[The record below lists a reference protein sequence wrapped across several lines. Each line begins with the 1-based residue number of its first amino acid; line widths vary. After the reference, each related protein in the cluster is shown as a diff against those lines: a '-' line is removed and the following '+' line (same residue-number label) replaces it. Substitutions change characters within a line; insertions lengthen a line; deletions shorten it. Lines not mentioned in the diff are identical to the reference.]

1 MDLMNDLKTKLR
13 LNGALLAA
21 LSCAAFL
28 TSCSKSD
35 PATRTAEPG
44 KPRPVQAAPAATRP
58 MERITTATG
67 SLAAQEQATL
77 SVKVPGRLQTLAVD
91 LGSEVKK
98 GDILARVDPG
108 DYELRVR
115 QSAAALAQARALL
128 GLSLDGT
135 NDTVEL
141 EKTSLVRQAKAVL
154 DEAAKNRE
162 RVQSLART
170 GISPASEVDTVESA
184 YVVALNRYEA
194 AFEEVRTRQAT
205 LAQRRAELDLAQ
217 KQLSDTSL
225 RAPFDGAVQSRLAG
239 VGEFQQSGTPVV
251 SLVRT
256 DPLRLRLEV
265 AERDAAGVRLGQ
277 PLRLRVEGHTNWIAG
292 TIARLSPA
300 ISEQSRMLIVE
311 ADIPNT
317 GALRAGQFVRAEI
330 VTNERDPGLA
340 VPAAAIVAFAGLEK
354 VVTIAEGKAV
364 EKSVTTG
371 RRGGDWVEI
380 ITGLKPGETV
390 VLHPGNLRTGQA
402 VVLSEGAAL
411 QTSKATPPT
420 EP

>member
-1 MDLMNDLKTKLR
+1 MKPGFHCGIVAVMF
-13 LNGALLAA
+13 A
-21 LSCAAFL
+21 AAFVV
-28 TSCSKSD
+28 SCSKSGSA
-35 PATRTAEPG
+35 PQAAEPA
-44 KPRPVQAAPAATRP
+44 KPRPVTVTTAQLRP
-58 MERITTATG
+58 MERIAIATG

-77 SVKVPGRLQTLAVD
+77 SVKVPGRLHTIAVD
-91 LGSEVKK
+91 LGSVVKK
-98 GDILARVDPG
+98 GDLIARVDPG

-135 NDTVEL
+135 NDAVEL

-154 DEAAKNRE
+154 NEAAKNHE
-162 RVQSLART
+162 RIQSLART

-194 AFEEVRTRQAT
+194 ALEESRTRQAT
-205 LAQRRAELDLAQ
+205 LEQRRAELDLAQ

-239 VGEFQQSGTPVV
+239 LGEYQQSGTPVV
-251 SLVRT
+251 TLVRT

-265 AERDAAGVRLGQ
+265 AERDAAAVRLGQ
-277 PLRLRVEGHTNWIAG
+277 ALRLRVEGHTNLIAG
-292 TIARLSPA
+292 KIARLSPA

-311 ADIPNT
+311 ADIPND

-354 VVTIAEGKAV
+354 VVTIADGKAL
-364 EKSVTTG
+364 EKTVTTG
-371 RRGGDWVEI
+371 RRDGDWVEI
-380 ITGLKPGETV
+380 VTGLKPGETV
-390 VLHPGNLRTGQA
+390 VLNPGNLRTGQP
-402 VVLSEGAAL
+402 VVVNEGASL
-411 QTSKATPPT
+411 QTSKASPPAA
-420 EP
+420 P

>member
-1 MDLMNDLKTKLR
+1 
-13 LNGALLAA
+13 
-21 LSCAAFL
+21 
-28 TSCSKSD
+28 
-35 PATRTAEPG
+35 
-44 KPRPVQAAPAATRP
+44 

-77 SVKVPGRLQTLAVD
+77 SVKVPGRLQTLVVD
-91 LGSEVKK
+91 LGSVVKK
-98 GDILARVDPG
+98 GDLIARVDPG

-135 NDTVEL
+135 NDAVEL

-154 DEAAKNRE
+154 NEAAKNHE
-162 RVQSLART
+162 RIQSLART

-194 AFEEVRTRQAT
+194 ALEESRTRQAT
-205 LAQRRAELDLAQ
+205 LEQRRAELDLAQ

-239 VGEFQQSGTPVV
+239 LGEYQQSGTPVV
-251 SLVRT
+251 TLVRT

-265 AERDAAGVRLGQ
+265 AERDAAAVRLGQ
-277 PLRLRVEGHTNWIAG
+277 ALRLRVEGHTNLIAG
-292 TIARLSPA
+292 KIARLSPA

-311 ADIPNT
+311 ADIPND

-330 VTNERDPGLA
+330 VTNERDTGLA

-354 VVTIAEGKAV
+354 VVTIADGKAL
-364 EKSVTTG
+364 EKTVTTG

-380 ITGLKPGETV
+380 VTGLKPGETV
-390 VLHPGNLRTGQA
+390 VLHPGNLRTGQP
-402 VVLSEGAAL
+402 VVLSEGASL
-411 QTSKATPPT
+411 QTSKTTPPAA
-420 EP
+420 P

>member
-1 MDLMNDLKTKLR
+1 MSRLKMNQHRDALALA
-13 LNGALLAA
+13 LCAALLA
-21 LSCAAFL
+21 
-28 TSCSKSD
+28 SCSKPDS
-35 PATRTAEPG
+35 APG
-44 KPRPVQAAPAATRP
+44 SAAAGNPRPVSAAPAQARA

-77 SVKVPGRLQTLAVD
+77 SVKVPGRLQTVAVD

-98 GDILARVDPG
+98 GDLIARVDPG

-135 NDTVEL
+135 NDAVEL

-154 DEAAKNRE
+154 DEAAKTRG
-162 RVQSLART
+162 RVQALART
-170 GISPASEVDTVESA
+170 GISPASELDAVESA

-194 AFEEVRTRQAT
+194 AFEEGRTRQAT

-239 VGEFQQSGTPVV
+239 LGEFQQSGTPVV
-251 SLVRT
+251 TLVRT

-265 AERDAAGVRLGQ
+265 AERDAAAVRLGQ

-292 TIARLSPA
+292 KIARLSPA
-300 ISEQSRMLIVE
+300 ISERSRMLLVE
-311 ADIPNT
+311 ADIPND
-317 GALRAGQFVRAEI
+317 GVLRAGQFVRAEI
-330 VTNERDPGLA
+330 VTNERDMGLA
-340 VPAAAIVAFAGLEK
+340 VPAAAIITFAGLEK
-354 VVTIAEGKAV
+354 VVTIVEGKAL
-364 EKSVTTG
+364 EKTVTTG

-390 VLHPGNLRTGQA
+390 VLHPGSLRTGQP
-402 VVLSEGAAL
+402 VVLSEGASL
-411 QTSKATPPT
+411 QTSKAPPAT
-420 EP
+420 AP

>member
-1 MDLMNDLKTKLR
+1 MNHSPSRAAMALAMCV
-13 LNGALLAA
+13 ALLA
-21 LSCAAFL
+21 
-28 TSCSKSD
+28 SCSKPDSTPGPVAD
-35 PATRTAEPG
+35 G
-44 KPRPVQAAPAATRP
+44 KPRPVSTASAETRA

-77 SVKVPGRLQTLAVD
+77 SVKVPGRLQTLVVD

-98 GDILARVDPG
+98 GDLIARVDPG

-115 QSAAALAQARALL
+115 QSAAALAQARAQL

-135 NDTVEL
+135 NDAVEL

-154 DEAAKNRE
+154 NEATRNRE
-162 RVQSLART
+162 RVQNLAKT
-170 GISPASEVDTVESA
+170 GISPASELDTAESV
-184 YVVALNRYEA
+184 YVVAVNRYVA

-239 VGEFQQSGTPVV
+239 LGEFQQSGTPVV
-251 SLVRT
+251 TLVRT

-265 AERDAAGVRLGQ
+265 AERDAAAVRLGQ
-277 PLRLRVEGHTNWIAG
+277 ALRLRVEGHTNLITG
-292 TIARLSPA
+292 KIARLSPA

-311 ADIPNT
+311 ADIPND

-340 VPAAAIVAFAGLEK
+340 VPAAAIIAFAGLEK

-364 EKSVTTG
+364 EKTVTTG

-390 VLHPGNLRTGQA
+390 VLNPGNLRTGQPVTA
-402 VVLSEGAAL
+402 SEGASL
-411 QTSKATPPT
+411 QTSKASPPVA
-420 EP
+420 P

>member
-1 MDLMNDLKTKLR
+1 MAVMF
-13 LNGALLAA
+13 A
-21 LSCAAFL
+21 AAFVV
-28 TSCSKSD
+28 SCSKSGSA
-35 PATRTAEPG
+35 PQAAEPA
-44 KPRPVQAAPAATRP
+44 KPRPVTVTTAQLRP

-77 SVKVPGRLQTLAVD
+77 SVKVPGRLQTLVVD

-98 GDILARVDPG
+98 GDLIARVDPG

-115 QSAAALAQARALL
+115 QAAAALSQARALL
-128 GLSLDGT
+128 GLPLDNT
-135 NDTVEL
+135 NDVVEL

-154 DEAAKNRE
+154 NEATRNRDRIQNLAK
-162 RVQSLART
+162 T
-170 GISPASEVDTVESA
+170 GISPASELDTAESA
-184 YVVALNRYEA
+184 YVVAVNRYEA
-194 AFEEVRTRQAT
+194 ALEESRTRQAT
-205 LAQRRAELDLAQ
+205 LEQRRAELDLAQ

-239 VGEFQQSGTPVV
+239 LGEYQQSGTPVV
-251 SLVRT
+251 TLVRT

-277 PLRLRVEGHTNWIAG
+277 PLRLRVEGHTNLIAG
-292 TIARLSPA
+292 KIARLSPA

-311 ADIPNT
+311 ADIPND

-330 VTNERDPGLA
+330 VTNERDTGLA

-354 VVTIAEGKAV
+354 VVTIADGKAL
-364 EKSVTTG
+364 EKTVTTG

-390 VLHPGNLRTGQA
+390 VLNPGNLRTGQP
-402 VVLSEGAAL
+402 VVVNEGASL
-411 QTSKATPPT
+411 QTSKAPP
-420 EP
+420 PAAP